1 MTIAAPP
8 SVSILVPCYNEQH
21 TIALLLDAIDRQTYP
36 RQDMEVIIA
45 DGLSTDQTRAEI
57 ARFQQTHPAL
67 SIQIV
72 DNPKRHIPSAL
83 NRALERARGTYLVRL
98 DAHAVPATDYVVRC
112 VEALETGKGE
122 NVGGVWQIAPGKA
135 GHGARL
141 GWIARAIAVAAA
153 HPLGVG
159 DAHYRH
165 ATQAQYVDTVPFGA
179 FRRSLVEK
187 IGPFDENLLTNEDY
201 EFNVRIRQAGGK
213 IWLDPAIRSTYFA
226 RATLSALARQ
236 YLRYGFWKGQMLRRY
251 PETIRWRQAIPPGF
265 VLSLVVFA
273 LLAPFAWARGLLAA
287 ELGVYF
293 AALLGAGL
301 HSALKKRDP
310 ALIPGLPLAI
320 ATMHLCWG
328 GALLWS
334 LISFKAPRS

>member
-1 MTIAAPP
+1 MP

-98 DAHAVPATDYVVRC
+98 DAHAVPATDYVARC

-122 NVGGVWQIAPGKA
+122 NVGGIWQIAPGHA
-135 GHGARL
+135 GGGTRP
-141 GWIARAIAVAAA
+141 GWLARAIAVAAA

-179 FRRSLVEK
+179 FRRALVEK

-236 YLRYGFWKGQMLRRY
+236 YLRYGYWKGQMLRRY
-251 PETIRWRQAIPPGF
+251 PETLRWRQAIPPAF
-265 VLSLVVFA
+265 VLSLVVLS
-273 LLAPFAWARGLLAA
+273 LLVPFAWARGLLAV

-293 AALLGAGL
+293 AALLGAGI
-301 HSALKKRDP
+301 HAALKKRDP

-328 GALLWS
+328 GALVWS

>member
-1 MTIAAPP
+1 MP
-8 SVSILVPCYNEQH
+8 SVSIIVPCYNEQH
-21 TIALLLDAIDRQTYP
+21 TIRLLLDAIDRQTYP
-36 RQDMEVIIA
+36 RQEMEVIIA

-57 ARFQQTHPAL
+57 ARFQEAHPAL
-67 SIQIV
+67 SIQLV

-83 NRALERARGTYLVRL
+83 NRALEHAHGQYIVRL
-98 DAHAVPATDYVVRC
+98 DAHAVPAPDYVAQC
-112 VEALETGKGE
+112 VEALEAGRGD
-122 NVGGVWQIAPGKA
+122 NVGGIWQIVPGKA
-135 GHGARL
+135 GFDKLNSHTP
-141 GWIARAIAVAAA
+141 GWLARAIAVAAA

-165 ATQAQYVDTVPFGA
+165 AAQAQRVDTVPFGA
-179 FRRSLVEK
+179 FRRELVER

-201 EFNVRIRQAGGK
+201 EFNVRIRQAGGN

-226 RATLSALARQ
+226 RATLTALARQ

-251 PETIRWRQAIPPGF
+251 PETIRWRQAIPPMF
-265 VLSLVVFA
+265 VLSLLTLI
-273 LLAPFAWARGLLAA
+273 LLSPFAWARELLGA
-287 ELGVYF
+287 ETGVYF
-293 AALLGAGL
+293 AALLGAGVQA
-301 HSALKKRDP
+301 ALQKRDP

-334 LISFKAPRS
+334 FVHKK